1 MEQEYTQAI
10 DLDNY
15 KKSGDNLSILMV
27 SKKEGINEIPLS
39 QYNDSRLYIGRN
51 TDKCDIVLDSSVV

>member
-27 SKKEGINEIPLS
+27 SKKEGINEI
-39 QYNDSRLYIGRN
+39 R
-51 TDKCDIVLDSSVV
+51 